1 MGHNK
6 NGLRKALF
14 IGSGIVLV
22 GVFLA
27 WMVVRNQEA
36 MESIVGKDTALGWA
50 AQIAAVLVLLA
61 GVALLARGLLVRGAE
76 NAEEVDR

>member
-1 MGHNK
+1 MDHNR

-27 WMVVRNQEA
+27 WMVIRSQEA
-36 MESIVGKDTALGWA
+36 MESVVGMDSALGWA
-50 AQIAAVLVLLA
+50 AHITAVLALLA
-61 GVALLARGLLVRGAE
+61 GVGLLARGFLVRGAE
-76 NAEEVDR
+76 DGEEVDR